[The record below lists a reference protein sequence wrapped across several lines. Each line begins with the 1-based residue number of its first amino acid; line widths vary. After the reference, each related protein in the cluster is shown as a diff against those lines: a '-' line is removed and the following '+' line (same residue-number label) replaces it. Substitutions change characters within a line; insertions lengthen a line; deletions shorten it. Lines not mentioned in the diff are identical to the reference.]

1 MSLVIADREE
11 EYIHQSTLHI
21 LLYMAWVEPSLS
33 ERNGLFLYLH
43 SLKIKFEDLIK
54 PMLNGMSARTKLDP
68 AMLSMVIYAF
78 FMGTGLIMCI
88 VMAFLDLAMGTHVLE
103 TGIYVMEGLNGTSV
117 LQFLSGLFALLVG
130 FSLLLDFLNI
140 DIADYGNSNRSR
152 HNRNNMGALSSRSK
166 MIGALPKGKYGC
178 LRRSDDANR
187 NDSSSSSCAI
197 CLGCIGEEDGVR
209 ILPSCRHYFH
219 ISCIDRWLLLCT
231 ANNSS
236 CPLCRVT
243 VISNGLPSTE
253 TSRLEATVAL

>member
-1 MSLVIADREE
+1 
-11 EYIHQSTLHI
+11 
-21 LLYMAWVEPSLS
+21 MAWVEPPLS
-33 ERNGLFLYLH
+33 ERNVLFHYLH

-54 PMLNGMSARTKLDP
+54 PMLNGMSARTKLNP
-68 AMLSMVIYAF
+68 AMASMVIYAF
-78 FMGTGLIMCI
+78 FMGTGLIVCI

-103 TGIYVMEGLNGTSV
+103 TGTHVMEGLNGHLLSV

-140 DIADYGNSNRSR
+140 DITNYVNSNRSR

-178 LRRSDDANR
+178 LRRSADANR

-243 VISNGLPSTE
+243 VISNVIPSTE
-253 TSRLEATVAL
+253 TSTLQAPVGL